1 MTNERSTTA
10 SFTLTPLG
18 GVGEIGSNCTVIEND
33 SSITIIDYGILF
45 PYEDFF
51 DINYLIP
58 SIESIKNTQKKVTV
72 FITHGHEDHIGAI
85 VHLMEVFPSATIH
98 APRFAKKLIRTKLHQ
113 AGVSGKIE
121 EYSEE
126 TVLDFE
132 GYKIHPIAVTH
143 SIPDTYGLIIRDKDK
158 AFSVLFI
165 SDFKFD
171 LNPLYEKPFNYQKIQ
186 TLFKDTAKNV
196 CLIDSTNILNE
207 GSTHSERDLI
217 DDLSE
222 LIALPRRKF
231 ITLFSSNI
239 YRIKT
244 ILTLALKH
252 GKRVVPIGRSIH
264 HYIESAK
271 ECGFF
276 SDELSVLR
284 REEEV
289 TDPTSSK
296 YVYLLTG
303 CQGDHFGALRRVVA
317 DEHKFLSPNEGDL
330 FIFSSKSIPGNEKKV
345 TRIYNQITE
354 KGADLITAKDKLI
367 HASGHPSQRDLLEFY
382 KRISPDLVIPIHGES
397 YFLKKHVEFVES
409 NKISSALY
417 INNFKRLIFER
428 NGEVVIDDTEMEQP
442 ILIHGNY
449 MSIERE
455 AISRRRKMACNG
467 VCFVSINSKSKT
479 IELTVEGLPESINQ
493 KLDKIQALAKGQLS
507 KKLMERDTAQIKEEV
522 RIFTRN
528 LFKNFLGYKPIT
540 VVHIV

>member
-1 MTNERSTTA
+1 VTKGQSNST

-18 GVGEIGSNCTVIEND
+18 GVGEIGSNCTVIENE

-58 SIESIKNTQKKVTV
+58 SLDQIKNTEKTVTI

-85 VHLMEVFPSATIH
+85 SHLMEVFPNAIIH

-113 AGVSGKIE
+113 AGVAAKIE

-126 TVLDFE
+126 TILDFGSYE
-132 GYKIHPIAVTH
+132 IHPVAVTH
-143 SIPDTYGLIIRDKDK
+143 SIPDTFGLVIQDKEK

-171 LNPLYEKPFNYQKIQ
+171 LNPLYERPFNYQKIIS
-186 TLFKDTAKNV
+186 LFKKTSKNV
-196 CLIDSTNILNE
+196 CMIDSTNILNE
-207 GSTHSERDLI
+207 GSTDSERDI
-217 DDLSE
+217 VKDLSE
-222 LIALPRRKF
+222 LISLPRREF

-239 YRIKT
+239 HRVKT
-244 ILTLALKH
+244 ILRLAQQH
-252 GKRVVPIGRSIH
+252 NKRVVPIGRSIH

-271 ECGFF
+271 ECDLLGE
-276 SDELSVLR
+276 ELSVLR

-289 TDPTSSK
+289 KDPKSSS
-296 YVYLLTG
+296 YLYLLTG

-317 DEHKFLSPNEGDL
+317 GEHKFLRPMVNDL

-354 KGADLITAKDKLI
+354 KGADLITARDKLI
-367 HASGHPSQRDLLEFY
+367 HASGHPSQLDLLEFY
-382 KRISPDLVIPIHGES
+382 KKINPDLVIPIHGES
-397 YFLKKHVEFVES
+397 YFLKKHVEFIES
-409 NKISSALY
+409 NNISDALY
-417 INNFKRLIFER
+417 INNFQRILFHK
-428 NGEVVIDDTEMEQP
+428 NGDVNLEDLEEEQP
-442 ILIHGNY
+442 LLIHGNA
-449 MSIERE
+449 MVIERE

-467 VCFVSINSKSKT
+467 VCFISINSKNKKLD
-479 IELTVEGLPESINQ
+479 LTTEGLPESIND

-507 KKLMERDTAQIKEEV
+507 KKLMEKDPDQIKEEV

-540 VVHIV
+540 VVHLL

>member
-1 MTNERSTTA
+1 M
-10 SFTLTPLG
+10 
-18 GVGEIGSNCTVIEND
+18 
-33 SSITIIDYGILF
+33 
-45 PYEDFF
+45 
-51 DINYLIP
+51 
-58 SIESIKNTQKKVTV
+58 
-72 FITHGHEDHIGAI
+72 
-85 VHLMEVFPSATIH
+85 
-98 APRFAKKLIRTKLHQ
+98 
-113 AGVSGKIE
+113 
-121 EYSEE
+121 
-126 TVLDFE
+126 
-132 GYKIHPIAVTH
+132 
-143 SIPDTYGLIIRDKDK
+143 
-158 AFSVLFI
+158 
-165 SDFKFD
+165 
-171 LNPLYEKPFNYQKIQ
+171 
-186 TLFKDTAKNV
+186 
-196 CLIDSTNILNE
+196 
-207 GSTHSERDLI
+207 
-217 DDLSE
+217 
-222 LIALPRRKF
+222 IALPRRKF

-317 DEHKFLSPNEGDL
+317 DEHKFLSPKEGDL

-409 NKISSALY
+409 NKISS
-417 INNFKRLIFER
+417 
-428 NGEVVIDDTEMEQP
+428 
-442 ILIHGNY
+442 
-449 MSIERE
+449 
-455 AISRRRKMACNG
+455 
-467 VCFVSINSKSKT
+467 
-479 IELTVEGLPESINQ
+479 
-493 KLDKIQALAKGQLS
+493 
-507 KKLMERDTAQIKEEV
+507 
-522 RIFTRN
+522 
-528 LFKNFLGYKPIT
+528 
-540 VVHIV
+540 